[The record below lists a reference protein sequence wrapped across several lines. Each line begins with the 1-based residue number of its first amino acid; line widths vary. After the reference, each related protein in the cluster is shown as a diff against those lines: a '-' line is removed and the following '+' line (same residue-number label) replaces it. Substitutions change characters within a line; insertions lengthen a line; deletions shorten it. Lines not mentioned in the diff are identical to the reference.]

1 MNTLPTAIDPRGLFS
16 PNSVTWRIHSD
27 PAMAV
32 GGIRALLQQAL
43 HPDAMDGVAKNSNFR
58 EDAWGRLQ
66 RTGDYVSTLTFG
78 SSEEAF
84 ALAARVRKIHTSL
97 GLDDPH
103 LLLWVHMS
111 MVDSF
116 LDVAIRS
123 GMAIDKA
130 EADQYVSQMVLFAQL
145 VGITTENVPATVSQ
159 MEKYFTDIS
168 PELRASEDAKR
179 AALFLTIPPLPTAVR
194 FATPAAPAWAS
205 LALLAG
211 SSLPSWARS
220 LYGTPQLP
228 GQIIATDFSLKAIRS
243 AMGVIPDA
251 ILAPPIYKE
260 AMKRWNLV
268 SYK

>member
-1 MNTLPTAIDPRGLFS
+1 MDFSTSSIDPRGLFA
-16 PNSVTWRIHSD
+16 PNTITWQIHSD

-66 RTGDYVSTLTFG
+66 RTGDYVSTITFG
-78 SSEEAF
+78 SSEQ
-84 ALAARVRKIHTSL
+84 ALGFAARVRKIHSSL

-116 LDVAIRS
+116 LDIAIRS
-123 GMAIDKA
+123 GMALSEA
-130 EADQYVSQMVLFAQL
+130 EADQYVGEMVLFAQL
-145 VGITTENVPATVSQ
+145 VGVSAEKVPATVSQ
-159 MEKYFTDIS
+159 MQNYFSEIS

-211 SSLPSWARS
+211 SSLPAWARS

-228 GQIIATDFSLKAIRS
+228 GQNFATDLSLKAIRNTI
-243 AMGVIPDA
+243 GVIPDA
-251 ILAPPIYKE
+251 ILAPPVYKE
-260 AMKRWNLV
+260 AVKRWDLV
-268 SYK
+268 RAK

>member
-1 MNTLPTAIDPRGLFS
+1 
-16 PNSVTWRIHSD
+16 
-27 PAMAV
+27 
-32 GGIRALLQQAL
+32 
-43 HPDAMDGVAKNSNFR
+43 
-58 EDAWGRLQ
+58 
-66 RTGDYVSTLTFG
+66 
-78 SSEEAF
+78 
-84 ALAARVRKIHTSL
+84 
-97 GLDDPH
+97 
-103 LLLWVHMS
+103 MS

-123 GMAIDKA
+123 GMAIDIA
-130 EADQYVSQMVLFAQL
+130 EADQYVSEMVLFAQL
-145 VGITTENVPATVSQ
+145 VGIATEKVPATVSQ

-243 AMGVIPDA
+243 AIGVIPDA

-260 AMKRWNLV
+260 AMQRWDLM

>member
-1 MNTLPTAIDPRGLFS
+1 MIDPGLYS
-16 PNSVTWRIHSD
+16 PATIVWKIHSD
-27 PAMAV
+27 PSMAI

-43 HPDAMDGVAKNSNFR
+43 HPVAMAGVAAHSNFR
-58 EDAWGRLQ
+58 DDAWGRLQ
-66 RTGDYVSTLTFG
+66 RTGDYVTTITFG
-78 SSEEAF
+78 EVAEANK
-84 ALAARVRKIHTSL
+84 LASRVRAIHTKL

-103 LLLWVHMS
+103 HLLWVHMA

-116 LDVAIRS
+116 LDTAVRS
-123 GMAIDKA
+123 GLDLLDIEKDL
-130 EADQYVSQMVLFAQL
+130 YISQMRTFAEL
-145 VGITTENVPATVSQ
+145 VGIPSADVPISMQ
-159 MEKYFTDIS
+159 ELRDYFKEIS
-168 PELRASEDAKR
+168 PELSATDDAKR
-179 AALFLTIPPLPTAVR
+179 AALFLTIPPMPKIVR

-243 AMGVIPDA
+243 AIGVIPDA

-260 AMKRWNLV
+260 AMQRWDLV